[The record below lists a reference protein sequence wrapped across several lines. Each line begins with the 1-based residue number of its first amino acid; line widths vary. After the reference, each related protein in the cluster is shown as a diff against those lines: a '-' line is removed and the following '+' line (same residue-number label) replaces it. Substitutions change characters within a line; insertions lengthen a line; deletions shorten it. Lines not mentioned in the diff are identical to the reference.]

1 MEIFRLDRLRDLKN
15 KDPQDDDIREDFN
28 KVSCNG
34 CSNAL
39 WQETN
44 KGIVAFCRITFRDAF
59 CESTK
64 ARVFICDAKENIVK
78 ENT

>member
-1 MEIFRLDRLRDLKN
+1 MEIFRLDRLRDLEN
-15 KDPQDDDIREDFN
+15 KDPQDDDIREDFK

-44 KGIVAFCRITFRDAF
+44 KGIVAFC
-59 CESTK
+59 ESTK
-64 ARVFICDAKENIVK
+64 ARVFICDAKEKIVK